1 MEIRPIQWDSERK
14 ILSLLDQTRLPSEE
28 IYLEYDDPV
37 EVAEAIRSL
46 VVRGAP
52 AIGCTAAFGVALAAY
67 RYKGSDSDE
76 LGIYIRD
83 AMSALAGSRP
93 TAVNL

>member
-37 EVAEAIRSL
+37 EVAEAISRSAG
-46 VVRGAP
+46 GARHRVHGGLRSGP
-52 AIGCTAAFGVALAAY
+52 GRLPVQRQRF
-67 RYKGSDSDE
+67 
-76 LGIYIRD
+76 
-83 AMSALAGSRP
+83 
-93 TAVNL
+93 